1 MNTKPVVIVGI
12 GEIGSVFA
20 RGFLRCGS
28 PIYPVNRNTTMEAV
42 AQDLPGPELVL
53 VGVGET
59 DLHPVISNVPEPWR
73 DRLVLIQ
80 NELLPRDWE
89 RYSLSPTVLSVWFEK
104 KRGQDVKIV
113 VPSVVFGPNSAEV
126 SRALDALDIPC
137 TELHAAEQLVFELVR
152 KNLYILVS
160 NICGLK
166 AGGTVSALWS
176 EHQELA
182 RSVVKDVIA
191 IQQWLVG
198 QELDSEKLVAAMV
211 VAFNGDPEHKCMG
224 RSAPARLQRALAIAD
239 EAGLDVPTLRKIQRD
254 IAS

>member
-1 MNTKPVVIVGI
+1 
-12 GEIGSVFA
+12 
-20 RGFLRCGS
+20 
-28 PIYPVNRNTTMEAV
+28 MEAV
-42 AQDLPGPELVL
+42 AKDLPGPELVL

-59 DLHPVISNVPEPWR
+59 DLHPVISNVPEVWR

-89 RYSLSPTVLSVWFEK
+89 RYRLSPTVVSVWFEK

-113 VPSVVFGPNSAEV
+113 VPSVVFGPRSAEV

-137 TELHAAEQLVFELVR
+137 TELNNAEQLLFELVR

-166 AGGTVSALWS
+166 TGGTVGSLWA
-176 EHQELA
+176 EQQELA

-198 QELDSEKLVAAMV
+198 QELDADRLVEAMV
-211 VAFNGDPEHKCMG
+211 AAFNGDPEHKCMG
-224 RSAPARLQRALAIAD
+224 RSARARLQRALAFAD

-254 IAS
+254 MAT